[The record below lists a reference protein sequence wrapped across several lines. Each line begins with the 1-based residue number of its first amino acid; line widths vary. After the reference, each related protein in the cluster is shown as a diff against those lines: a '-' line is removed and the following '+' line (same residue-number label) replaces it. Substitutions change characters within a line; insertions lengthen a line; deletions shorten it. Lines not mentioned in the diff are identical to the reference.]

1 MSEVTA
7 ATAANPSTPST
18 PAPSSETIE
27 TIDGQPAD
35 TSSETPEVAPKE
47 TVAEQKRRL
56 KALKLKID
64 GQEFEEQL
72 PFEIDDDPK
81 VVEWMTKNLQMSKMA
96 NKRAQEKAT
105 FEKEVANFL
114 QELKTNPKKAL
125 SNKAIGIDVK
135 KFAQDIIEEEI
146 AQMQKSPEQVEKE
159 RLEKEL
165 KELKERMEREKE
177 EFRQK
182 ELERH
187 QEQEWQRYDS
197 LFTKALETAE
207 LPKTPYTTKKMADT
221 MLAALDEGIQ
231 VEPADIVGIV
241 KEEILKDI
249 EDMFSAMPSE
259 VVSKIVGK
267 KHLDNIRKTNL
278 SKAKEK
284 MEVDNKKK
292 VEDVAKKPAA
302 PSAPAKKMSYSE
314 FFKI

>member
-1 MSEVTA
+1 MSETNVTQ
-7 ATAANPSTPST
+7 PELSTPI
-18 PAPSSETIE
+18 SSEITENIE
-27 TIDGQPAD
+27 STNLNEELGE
-35 TSSETPEVAPKE
+35 SETKPNVVE
-47 TVAEQKRRL
+47 TRKKLNKLQL
-56 KALKLKID
+56 KVD
-64 GQEFEEQL
+64 GVTEDMEL

-96 NKRAQEKAT
+96 NKRAQEKAL
-105 FEKEVANFL
+105 FEKEVASFL

-159 RLEKEL
+159 RLENEL

-284 MEVDNKKK
+284 MEIDNKKK

>member
-1 MSEVTA
+1 MSETNVTQ
-7 ATAANPSTPST
+7 PELSTPI
-18 PAPSSETIE
+18 SSEITENIE
-27 TIDGQPAD
+27 STNLNEELGE
-35 TSSETPEVAPKE
+35 SETKPNVVE
-47 TVAEQKRRL
+47 TRKKLNKLQL
-56 KALKLKID
+56 KVD
-64 GQEFEEQL
+64 GVTEDMEL

-96 NKRAQEKAT
+96 NKRAQEKAL
-105 FEKEVANFL
+105 FEKEVVSFI

-125 SNKAIGIDVK
+125 SNKAIGLDVK

-159 RLEKEL
+159 RLENEL

-182 ELERH
+182 ELERY

-231 VEPADIVGIV
+231 VEPVDIVGIV

-259 VVSKIVGK
+259 VVSKIIGK

-292 VEDVAKKPAA
+292 VEDVAKKPVTQTT
-302 PSAPAKKMSYSE
+302 PAKKMSYSE